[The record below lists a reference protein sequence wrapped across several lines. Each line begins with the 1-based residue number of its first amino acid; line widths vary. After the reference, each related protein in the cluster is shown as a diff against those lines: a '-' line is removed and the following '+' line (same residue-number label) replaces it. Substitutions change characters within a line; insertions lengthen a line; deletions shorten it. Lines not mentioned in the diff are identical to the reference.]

1 MYERILI
8 AVDGSAT
15 SNKALSSAIEMANY
29 AGGKAVLKLLHVLDQ
44 TAYLV
49 GSDPYNG
56 YYGAAI
62 NAMREAG
69 EKILAEALAIA
80 QSAGIQAESLL
91 IDQLG
96 AHLAETVA
104 LEAVNWGASLVV
116 VGTHGRRGIGR
127 LLMGSGAE
135 QVIRLAPCPVLVVR
149 LQGTENAAKL

>member
-1 MYERILI
+1 MYKRILV
-8 AVDGSAT
+8 AVDGSLT
-15 SNKALSSAIEMANY
+15 SSKALSSAIEMANS
-29 AGGKAVLKLLHVLDQ
+29 AGGGAILKLLHVLDQ

-49 GSDPYNG
+49 GSDPYDG
-56 YYGAAI
+56 YSGAAI
-62 NAMREAG
+62 NVMREAG

-80 QSAGIQAESLL
+80 QSAGIRAESLL

-96 AHLAETVA
+96 AHLAEAVA
-104 LEAVNWGASLVV
+104 QEAVNWGASLVV

-149 LQGTENAAKL
+149 LQDAENVTKT